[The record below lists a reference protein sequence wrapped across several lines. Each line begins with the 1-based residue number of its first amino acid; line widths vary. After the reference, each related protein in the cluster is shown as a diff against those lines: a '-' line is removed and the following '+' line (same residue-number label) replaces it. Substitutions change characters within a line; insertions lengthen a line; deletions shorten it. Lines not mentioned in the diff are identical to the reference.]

1 MLACSL
7 ACLLLAFPL
16 ACLIACRQ
24 YGGAIYFET
33 GTLLA
38 DASIRFVNNTDSQG
52 GGAIYN
58 GGGSVILY
66 GPYFYDNTPADI
78 RGSVACYSVCE
89 AGFYGNSNGNA
100 NISSDTDNSYLF
112 SCPSYDSCEM
122 CPAGTYMTE
131 ISSKYSSSIE
141 DCEPC
146 GAGQISARG
155 NASCASCAAGR
166 YASNKRNDTSGG
178 LGSPVVEKATVCVD
192 CPAGYMTSSST
203 MIMCQACDA
212 GKTSVTGA
220 SSCVSCIAGTYSN
233 AGQDGC
239 SNCKPG
245 TYSNKFGAS
254 SCIECAAGKVSTNG
268 TGFTACDE
276 CA

>member
-24 YGGAIYFET
+24 SGGAIFFST

-38 DASIRFVNNTDSQG
+38 DAGIRFVDNTDSQG

-58 GGGSVILY
+58 AGGSVILY
-66 GPYFYDNTPADI
+66 GPYFYANTPADI

-100 NISSDTDNSYLF
+100 SFSSDTDNSHY

-146 GAGQISARG
+146 GWTDLGARK
-155 NASCASCAAGR
+155 CKLLELRRWAACFEQH
-166 YASNKRNDTSGG
+166 KR
-178 LGSPVVEKATVCVD
+178 
-192 CPAGYMTSSST
+192 
-203 MIMCQACDA
+203 
-212 GKTSVTGA
+212 
-220 SSCVSCIAGTYSN
+220 
-233 AGQDGC
+233 
-239 SNCKPG
+239 
-245 TYSNKFGAS
+245 
-254 SCIECAAGKVSTNG
+254 
-268 TGFTACDE
+268 
-276 CA
+276 